1 MKPIH
6 KRWRL
11 LVLLCLIST
20 LLSGCFYPKDQM
32 KQNQTNPEEYITVVQ
47 GAVDKYR
54 EIKGGLLPILNS
66 TMETPIYEKYKV
78 DFKKLQEYRL
88 LTTVP
93 ANAFENGGSYIYVI
107 VNPEKDPKIKLID
120 VAAYQSVN
128 QAQQIV
134 SKYIVDT
141 NGKLPQGQLLSKGI
155 AELDWEVI
163 KEAKPTLQSTYNR
176 MNEIS
181 YLLQDTGVVTI
192 DYSFDL
198 MKLIDSKS
206 LQNTLTADED
216 LRELLIANTPFMPIH
231 SVPYHWIDGRPV
243 PQTK

>member
-1 MKPIH
+1 M
-6 KRWRL
+6 L
-11 LVLLCLIST
+11 T
-20 LLSGCFYPKDQM
+20 GCFYPKDQL
-32 KQNQTNPEEYITVVQ
+32 KENQTNPEEFITVVQ
-47 GAVDKYR
+47 GAVDKFR
-54 EIKGGLLPILNS
+54 EMKGGLLPIQNS

-78 DFKKLQEYRL
+78 DFKKLKEYRL

-120 VAAYQSVN
+120 VAAYQAVN
-128 QAQQIV
+128 QTQQIV
-134 SKYIVDT
+134 SKYIVNT
-141 NGKLPQGQLLSKGI
+141 NGKLPQGQELSKGI
-155 AELDWEVI
+155 AVLDWEGI
-163 KEAKPTLQSTYNR
+163 KEAKPTAQSTYNR

-206 LQNTLTADED
+206 LQNKLTAAED